1 MFDANQHCMG
11 CMEPLTGTP
20 QCERCGYVAGTTPE
34 SPLYLMPGTILKQ
47 QYVVGRVLG
56 HGGFGI
62 TYIGFDMLLDA
73 KVAIKEYFPQGVAI
87 RTGSDP
93 TVVPY
98 SGNAKMHY
106 DWGLERFLDEAR
118 IVRKFKDH
126 PNVVSV
132 ENFFPEN
139 GTAYMVLEF
148 LDGITFLKFI
158 ERRGG
163 RVDWAT
169 TLRIMT
175 PVMDAL
181 REVHSHSFLHR
192 DISPDNIYLMRN
204 GMVKVIDFGAA
215 RQALGQA
222 SQNMSMIF
230 KGGYTPPEQYQER
243 GKQGPWTDVYATG
256 STFYRALTGRMPPPA
271 PDRLAGVALDPPS
284 ALGADIPRKEEAIL
298 LAALSLESDKRFQNM
313 GAFQAALTG
322 TAKPGAAPGPQASP
336 SPQPH
341 PTPHPAPGPA
351 YAPPKPVPPKQ
362 SWPKWM
368 LPLAAAVLLLLTV
381 AVVVAY
387 RRGASEPEGPAGG
400 PVRIARFEANPN
412 PIAPGGNAQLS
423 WNVDNATQVS
433 INGTA
438 VRPEGNTSVR
448 IDSTQQ
454 FTMKAAGPDGSADE
468 RTLVVSLNT
477 DPIPSPSP
485 SPSPEPEPGPAPG
498 PTPGP
503 TPSPVPAPSPR
514 PGPTPRPDPAPGPS
528 PQPGPTPGPIPGPTP
543 TPAPTPAPAPRI
555 EVSYFVFDPPTI
567 RAGQQTTLKWA
578 VTGAAQVII
587 EGLGGVEH
595 QGERTIRP
603 SRSTYAKLT
612 ASGPGGA
619 TTATATLSV
628 EAQAAPTPTPSPTP
642 SGDAAIETW
651 NVIHDHTS
659 KFMMNQAW
667 SACEGTLTLHADGVS
682 FLSRST
688 RADNFRAPWSSVREV
703 KTNRLPIQGR
713 RAFHIELA
721 NGRNFNLIPT
731 DASPNGI
738 VETILAQKAKGG
750 RR

>member
-1 MFDANQHCMG
+1 MFDPNQHCMG
-11 CMEPLTGTP
+11 CMEPLNGAT
-20 QCERCGYVAGTTPE
+20 QCEQCGYTVGAVPE

-93 TVVPY
+93 TVIPY
-98 SGNAKMHY
+98 SGNAKTHY

-139 GTAYMVLEF
+139 GTAYMVLEY

-163 RVDWAT
+163 KVDWAT
-169 TLRIMT
+169 TFRIMT

-192 DISPDNIYLMRN
+192 DISPDNIYLLRN

-243 GKQGPWTDVYATG
+243 GRQGPWTDVYATA
-256 STFYRALTGRMPPPA
+256 STFYRALTGKMPPAA
-271 PDRLAGVALDPPS
+271 PDRQAGVELDPPS
-284 ALGADIPRKEEAIL
+284 RRGADIPPREENIL
-298 LAALSLESDKRFQNM
+298 LMALQLDADKRFQNM
-313 GAFQAALTG
+313 GAFQAALAG
-322 TAKPGAAPGPQASP
+322 AGRPAAPGPTPTPVPGPAP

-341 PTPHPAPGPA
+341 PAPRPSPQPAPPPPA
-351 YAPPKPVPPKQ
+351 PVPTGKQ
-362 SWPKWM
+362 AWPVWM
-368 LPLAAAVLLLLTV
+368 IPLAAAVVLLLVV
-381 AVVVAY
+381 AGVVAY
-387 RRGASEPEGPAGG
+387 RRSLKGGGEGGAG
-400 PVRIARFEANPN
+400 PVQIARFDAAPN
-412 PIAPGGNAQLS
+412 PVARGQSTTLS
-423 WNVDNATQVS
+423 WSVANGSQIT
-433 INGTA
+433 INGTT
-438 VRPEGNTSVR
+438 VKPEGSTSVK
-448 IDSTQQ
+448 INGSQQ
-454 FTMKAAGPDGSADE
+454 FTLKAAGSDGSTAE
-468 RTLVVSLNT
+468 HTLVVDL
-477 DPIPSPSP
+477 DDAPSPQP
-485 SPSPEPEPGPAPG
+485 APEPEPGPSPG
-498 PTPGP
+498 PGPRPGP
-503 TPSPVPAPSPR
+503 GPAPRPAPQPSPSPAPVPSPSPDPTPVPAPSP
-514 PGPTPRPDPAPGPS
+514 A
-528 PQPGPTPGPIPGPTP
+528 
-543 TPAPTPAPAPRI
+543 PAPTPQRI
-555 EVSYFVFDPPTI
+555 EVSYFLFEPPTI
-567 RAGQQTTLKWA
+567 RAGQQSTLKWA
-578 VTGAAQVII
+578 VTGASQVAI
-587 EGLGGVEH
+587 EGLGNVEA

-603 SRSTYAKLT
+603 ARSTYAKLM
-612 ASGPGGA
+612 ASGPAGS
-619 TTATATLSV
+619 TSATATLSV
-628 EAQAAPTPTPSPTP
+628 EQAQAPPPQPSPSPAPAP
-642 SGDAAIETW
+642 SGDRAMEAW
-651 NVIHDHTS
+651 NVIHDHTN

-667 SACEGTLTLHADGVS
+667 SACEGTLTLMAEGIS

-688 RADNFRAPWSSVREV
+688 RADNFQAPWSSVTEV

-721 NGRNFNLIPT
+721 NGRNYNFIPT

-738 VETILAQKAKGG
+738 VDTILAQKAKGG